1 MPGTDGK
8 GSDLRQFIQAAESPR
23 AWASWAHADSAEAGT
38 VSPGFLGMTHSIA
51 GPVPLH

>member
-8 GSDLRQFIQAAESPR
+8 GSDLRQLVHAAESPW
-23 AWASWAHADSAEAGT
+23 AWAPQALADAAEAGT
-38 VSPGFLGMTHSIA
+38 VSPGFLGMPHSIA